1 MVCGAVAPGASLR
14 SEGCRAARRDP
25 SPSMGETVSNSD
37 LLEKPDVR
45 DSDTGNANEV
55 FHYVRKNKIA
65 ESAVMGTLVEAL
77 CGEVFPVTKSPKP
90 GSPVCPACKE
100 VYEQLKRD

>member
-1 MVCGAVAPGASLR
+1 METQTIERTDVDERTDDGTDDDAP
-14 SEGCRAARRDP
+14 
-25 SPSMGETVSNSD
+25 
-37 LLEKPDVR
+37 K
-45 DSDTGNANEV
+45 V
-55 FHYVRKNKIA
+55 FHYVKKNKIA

-100 VYEQLKRD
+100 VYEQLSKD